1 MSLSKVFREL
11 KQQRRDDS
19 SENIA
24 KKMDLSPFKL
34 FCVYLHL
41 LSLSIVSDFSCS

>member
-1 MSLSKVFREL
+1 MSLSKVL
-11 KQQRRDDS
+11 GSLSNNDATIVVKTS
-19 SENIA
+19 P

>member
-1 MSLSKVFREL
+1 MSLSKGFREL
-11 KQQRRDDS
+11 QQQRRDDG

-24 KKMDLSPFKL
+24 KKMNLSPFKL

-41 LSLSIVSDFSCS
+41 FSLSIVSDFSRS